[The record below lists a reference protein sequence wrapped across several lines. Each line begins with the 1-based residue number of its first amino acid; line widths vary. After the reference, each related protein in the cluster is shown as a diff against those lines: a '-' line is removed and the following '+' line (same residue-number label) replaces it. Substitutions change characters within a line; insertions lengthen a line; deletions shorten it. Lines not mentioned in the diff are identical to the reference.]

1 MAVIGI
7 SPVCKWLQ
15 WCWEGLVTSRKSLIP
30 SVPCLSDI
38 CYMWSTI
45 GSKAWASGHSEFPR
59 GSWSK
64 GESYIQHRLD
74 SAGTNLQRVKAKMT
88 LRWILQPVHMTLH
101 LSPWPWAS
109 CRTYFGWPVMLDC
122 YVACILICMTQV
134 TWQDYNLI
142 LAWKCAGNFLISK
155 SPNLSKP
162 CPYQRQMIPTFYGH
176 RETQVGYYNNSYI
189 IINTMMYTQAFNNIW
204 HMKGLYYN
212 LIQPVITSTLLD
224 KY

>member
-7 SPVCKWLQ
+7 SPVCRWLQ

-38 CYMWSTI
+38 CYMWSSV
-45 GSKAWASGHSEFPR
+45 GSKAWASGHSE
-59 GSWSK
+59 G
-64 GESYIQHRLD
+64 
-74 SAGTNLQRVKAKMT
+74 AGVKVSPT
-88 LRWILQPVHMTLH
+88 HSTGLRWVLEPVHMTLH
-101 LSPWPWAS
+101 LSPWPWVS

-122 YVACILICMTQV
+122 YVACILICLTQV

-155 SPNLSKP
+155 SPNLSNP
-162 CPYQRQMIPTFYGH
+162 CPYQTKMIPTFYGH